1 MQSLSPSAIRL
12 PFISL
17 EVAWEEG
24 NTYPDC
30 LLPLDGGLRD
40 SWPRFLSA
48 TGVEGQECAS
58 PSLGR
63 RQRDTRPVGTARTSG
78 GAHLLPV
85 DAGHELSGP
94 ARYITEWGPKAGCGL
109 IQNLLLLL
117 LPCQGCRVRED
128 SQIWLLWPLDMG
140 LPVRSLLDFPVSDFL
155 AKKTRFSCG
164 LIVRV
169 LHVFCFIVFFLF
181 VCFVL
186 FLWLLP
192 TGGGNFL

>member
-1 MQSLSPSAIRL
+1 MGGGKYLPRL
-12 PFISL
+12 
-17 EVAWEEG
+17 
-24 NTYPDC
+24 

-164 LIVRV
+164 LIV
-169 LHVFCFIVFFLF
+169 FCFIVFFLF

-186 FLWLLP
+186 FL
-192 TGGGNFL
+192 